1 MRIVVK
7 IGSSSLTTKQQI
19 DASKLQDHVDAVAFL
34 KKLGHEVIIVSS
46 GAVAAGFKRLGYPS
60 RPVTIKGKQA
70 AAAIGQSILIQHY
83 SDLFTSHNLY
93 VAQLLLTRD
102 DFTQKKRYQNA
113 HATLAELLERNIIPI
128 INENDTV
135 SIAELTFGDND
146 MLSALVAAHM
156 HADFLMILTDINGL
170 YTDNPNTNKAA
181 IRINFVE
188 DISDQL
194 LTMASDTSSSVGTGG
209 MTSKLTAAKYA
220 IENGVHTFIGT
231 GYGQEKLYDIMNYAG
246 DGTYFKKKVEY
257 NRSIKRWL
265 TLTESNGTIFIDAG
279 ANEAIVNGGKSLLV
293 TGITHCTGH
302 FEQGD
307 VVDVCYHDQIV
318 GRGEIE
324 CSFYEL
330 TELINDTNKK
340 RSKVIIHRD
349 AWVKL

>member
-19 DASKLQDHVDAVAFL
+19 DASKLQDHVDAVAYL
-34 KKLGHEVIIVSS
+34 KKMGHEVILVSS

-83 SDLFTSHNLY
+83 SDLFTNHNLC
-93 VAQLLLTRD
+93 VAQILLTRD
-102 DFTQKKRYQNA
+102 DFTHKKRYHNA
-113 HATLAELLERNIIPI
+113 YETLTELLERNIIPI

-181 IRINFVE
+181 TRINFAE
-188 DISDQL
+188 DISEDL
-194 LTMASDTSSSVGTGG
+194 FTMASGASSAVGTGG
-209 MTSKLTAAKYA
+209 MTSKLSAAKYA

-231 GYGQEKLYDIMNYAG
+231 GIGKEKLYDIMNYAG
-246 DGTYFKKKVEY
+246 DGTYFKKKVDY

-265 TLTESNGTIFIDAG
+265 TLTESSGKIFIDAG
-279 ANEAIVNGGKSLLV
+279 AYEAIINGGKSLLV
-293 TGITHCTGH
+293 TGITDCTGH
-302 FEQGD
+302 FEAGD
-307 VVDVCYHDQIV
+307 VVDVCFNDQVI
-318 GRGEIE
+318 GRGEIG

-330 TELINDTNKK
+330 TELINNQSKT
-340 RSKVIIHRD
+340 RSNVIIHRD
-349 AWVKL
+349 SWVKL

>member
-19 DASKLQDHVDAVAFL
+19 DTSKLQDHVDAVAYL

-83 SDLFTSHNLY
+83 NDLFTKHNLY

-102 DFTQKKRYQNA
+102 DFIQKKRYQNA
-113 HATLAELLERNIIPI
+113 HATLTELLERNIIPI

-156 HADFLMILTDINGL
+156 HADFLLILTDINGL

-188 DISDQL
+188 DISEQL
-194 LTMASDTSSSVGTGG
+194 IAMACGTSSSVGTGG

-231 GYGQEKLYDIMNYAG
+231 GNGQEKLYDIMNYAG

-265 TLTESNGTIFIDAG
+265 TLTEPNGKIFIDAG

-302 FEQGD
+302 FEEGD
-307 VVDVCYHDQIV
+307 VVDVCYNDQVV

-324 CSFYEL
+324 CSFNEL
-330 TELINDTNKK
+330 TELIKNQNKK

-349 AWVKL
+349 AWAKL

>member
-19 DASKLQDHVDAVAFL
+19 DTSKLQDHVDAVAFL
-34 KKLGHEVIIVSS
+34 KNLGHEVIIVSS

-83 SDLFTSHNLY
+83 SDLFTNHNLY

-113 HATLAELLERNIIPI
+113 HATLSELLERNIIPI

-135 SIAELTFGDND
+135 SISELTFGDND

-156 HADFLMILTDINGL
+156 HADFLVILTDINGL
-170 YTDNPNTNKAA
+170 YTDNPNSNKEAL
-181 IRINFVE
+181 RINFVE
-188 DISDQL
+188 NISDKL
-194 LTMASDTSSSVGTGG
+194 FSMTSDTSSSVGTGG

-220 IENGVHTFIGT
+220 VENGVHTFIGT
-231 GYGQEKLYDIMNYAG
+231 GNGQQKLHAIVNYAG
-246 DGTYFKKKVEY
+246 DGTYFKKKEVV

-265 TLTESNGTIFIDAG
+265 TLTEPNGKIFIDAG

-293 TGITHCTGH
+293 AGITHCTGH
-302 FEQGD
+302 FEAGD
-307 VVDVCYHDQIV
+307 VVDVCYNDQVV
-318 GRGEIE
+318 GRGEIM

-330 TELINDTNKK
+330 TDLINNNNKK
-340 RSKVIIHRD
+340 RSNVIIHRD

>member
-19 DASKLQDHVDAVAFL
+19 DTTKLQDHVEAVVYL
-34 KKLGHEVIIVSS
+34 KNLGHEVIIVSS

-83 SDLFTSHNLY
+83 SDLFTNYNLN

-113 HATLAELLERNIIPI
+113 HATLSELLERNIIPI

-135 SIAELTFGDND
+135 SISELTFGDND

-156 HADFLMILTDINGL
+156 HADFLVILTDINGL
-170 YTDNPNTNKAA
+170 YTDNPNSNKEAM
-181 IRINFVE
+181 RINFVE
-188 DISDQL
+188 DISEQL
-194 LTMASDTSSSVGTGG
+194 FSMASDTSSSVGTGG

-220 IENGVHTFIGT
+220 VDNGVHTFVGT
-231 GYGQEKLYDIMNYAG
+231 GNGQEKLHDIINYAG
-246 DGTYFKKKVEY
+246 DGTYFKKKEGN

-265 TLTESNGTIFIDAG
+265 TLTEPNGKIFIDEG
-279 ANEAIVNGGKSLLV
+279 ASEAIINRGKSLLIA
-293 TGITHCTGH
+293 GITHCTGH
-302 FEQGD
+302 FEAGD
-307 VVDVCYHDQIV
+307 VVDVCYNDQVI
-318 GRGEIE
+318 GRGEIGY
-324 CSFYEL
+324 SFYEL
-330 TELINDTNKK
+330 TNLINNTNKE

>member
-19 DASKLQDHVDAVAFL
+19 DASKLQDHVDAVAYI

-60 RPVTIKGKQA
+60 RPVTLKGKQA

-83 SDLFTSHNLY
+83 SDLFSGHNLN
-93 VAQLLLTRD
+93 VAQVLLTRD
-102 DFTQKKRYQNA
+102 DFTHKKRFQNA
-113 HATLAELLERNIIPI
+113 QATLTELLERNIIPI

-156 HADFLMILTDINGL
+156 HADFLIILTDINGL
-170 YTDNPNTNKAA
+170 YTDNPNTNKDA
-181 IRINFVE
+181 IRIQQVE
-188 DISDQL
+188 DVTEDL
-194 LTMASDTSSSVGTGG
+194 FTMATGTSSSVGTGG
-209 MTSKLTAAKYA
+209 MTTKLSAAKYA
-220 IENGVHTFIGT
+220 IENGVHTFVGIGT
-231 GYGQEKLYDIMNYAG
+231 GQEKFYDIMNYDG

-265 TLTESNGTIFIDAG
+265 TLTEPNGKLFIDEG
-279 ANEAIVNGGKSLLV
+279 AYEAIVNCGKSLLV
-293 TGITHCTGH
+293 TGITNCSGH
-302 FEQGD
+302 FESGD
-307 VVDVCYHDQIV
+307 VVDVCYDDKVV

-324 CSFYEL
+324 CSDD
-330 TELINDTNKK
+330 ELIELISQQNKE